1 MIMKN
6 VKQQQKLGFHQNFTS
21 SILVF
26 FCIKLSLKSWIP

>member
-21 SILVF
+21 SILVGEGHF
-26 FCIKLSLKSWIP
+26 PWIYA